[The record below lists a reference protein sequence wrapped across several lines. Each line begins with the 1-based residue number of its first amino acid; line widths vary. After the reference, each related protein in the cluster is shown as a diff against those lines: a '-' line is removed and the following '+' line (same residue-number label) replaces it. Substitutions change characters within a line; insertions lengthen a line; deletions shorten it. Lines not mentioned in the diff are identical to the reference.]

1 MNTSEL
7 LSKLQKDSR
16 SISNADISLA
26 RAYAMETVEHVP
38 EPYKT
43 IYSSDYFVFLYESF
57 LEIQKCR
64 SHEIVIQEINPE
76 DYESALSSINEKN
89 DTDDRKK
96 DSMNRFIT
104 IVHIYLTF
112 IVKKPLHPVGMV
124 FPGGLK
130 ITEDGTFYYCP
141 VKDKQT
147 ETGISFCEF
156 CICKDSEEQK

>member
-1 MNTSEL
+1 MNTTEL
-7 LSKLQKDSR
+7 LLVLQKDSL

-26 RAYAMETVEHVP
+26 RAYAMEAVEHVP

-43 IYSSDYFVFLYESF
+43 IYSADYFVFLYESF

-64 SHEIVIQEINPE
+64 PDEIIIREIDSA
-76 DYESALSSINEKN
+76 DYEAVLSSIKEKN
-89 DTDDRKK
+89 VVNDRKS
-96 DSMNRFIT
+96 DAMNRFIS

-112 IVKKPLHPVGMV
+112 IVKKPLHPVGMI
-124 FPGGLK
+124 FPGGLT

-141 VKDKQT
+141 VKEKQT

>member
-7 LSKLQKDSR
+7 LLNLQKDSR

-26 RAYAMETVEHVP
+26 RAYAMEAVEHVP

-64 SHEIVIQEINPE
+64 PDEIVIKEIDLV
-76 DYESALSSINEKN
+76 DYEAALSSIKEKN
-89 DTDDRKK
+89 DTADRKK
-96 DSMNRFIT
+96 DAMNRFIT

-112 IVKKPLHPVGMV
+112 IVKKPLHPVGMI

-130 ITEDGTFYYCP
+130 ITEDGNFYYCP